1 MKLEL
6 LFVAPR
12 VIRTFLSLRSP
23 NVVRASE
30 FDRMIHMM
38 INITLNDIS
47 RRNEDHKK
55 AVYKILSAESE
66 GIK

>member
-6 LFVAPR
+6 LSVEPR
-12 VIRTFLSLRSP
+12 AIRTLLSLCSP
-23 NVVRASE
+23 NVVRSSE
-30 FDRMIHMM
+30 FDDTC
-38 INITLNDIS
+38 INEMLNDIS

-66 GIK
+66 GIN

>member
-6 LFVAPR
+6 LSVEPR
-12 VIRTFLSLRSP
+12 AIRTLLSLCSP
-23 NVVRASE
+23 NVVRSSE
-30 FDRMIHMM
+30 FDDTC
-38 INITLNDIS
+38 INEMLNDIS
-47 RRNEDHKK
+47 RRNEDHK